1 MKIKSILFPVDF
13 SPRSLA
19 VVPHVEAAARR
30 FGAAVTLLHMV
41 EMPILPYGP
50 VETLAFPGLQP
61 TALKAKGE
69 ELMDTFAESAFG
81 GLRVRRVVETGDPAL
96 CIASLARDWD
106 INLIMMPTRGRGAFR
121 AALLGSATAKV
132 LHDADCPV
140 WTAAHPEANADLAA
154 PPKHLEWRN
163 IVCAIGLSGSS
174 PCLLRVAQDF
184 HHTLGVAVHLV
195 HVVPGEEAFPQRLMD
210 QEFENALRQSACET
224 IRDMQ
229 DAADTSFEVSI
240 ETGDVSRCVAEY
252 ARSIDADL
260 VLAGRGSEHNRGGLR
275 SHTYGIIRDSPCP
288 VLSI

>member
-30 FGAAVTLLHMV
+30 FGAAVTLLHLV
-41 EMPILPYGP
+41 ETPVLPYGP
-50 VETLAFPGLQP
+50 VETLAFPGLQLP
-61 TALKAKGE
+61 ALKARAE
-69 ELMDTFAESAFG
+69 ELMDSFAESAFS

-96 CIASLARDWD
+96 CIASLAHDWD
-106 INLIMMPTRGRGAFR
+106 VGFIMMPTHGRGPFR
-121 AALLGSATAKV
+121 AALLGSITAKV

-140 WTAAHPEANADLAA
+140 WTAAHPETQADLAA
-154 PPKHLEWRN
+154 KHLDWRT
-163 IVCAIGLSGSS
+163 IVCTVGLSPSS
-174 PCLLRVAQDF
+174 PDLLRIAADF
-184 HHTLGVAVHLV
+184 HNALGASVHLL

-210 QEFENALRQSACET
+210 QEFENALRHNACET
-224 IRDMQ
+224 IRRMQ
-229 DAADTSFEVSI
+229 CAAGTRFNVAI
-240 ETGDVSRCVAEY
+240 ETGDVSRIVAEY

-288 VLSI
+288 VLSV